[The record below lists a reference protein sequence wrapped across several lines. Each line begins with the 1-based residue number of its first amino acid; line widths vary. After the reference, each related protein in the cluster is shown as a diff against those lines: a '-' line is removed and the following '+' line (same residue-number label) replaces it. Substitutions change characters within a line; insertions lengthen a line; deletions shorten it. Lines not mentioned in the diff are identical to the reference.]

1 MQHMRKRKPSQKQ
14 LQKQLVSAYNKAY
27 KVYSDMNKAGYNF
40 TKKHEKVMSFE
51 RLTKKLT
58 SGKITKKD
66 VQFYKEKAKK
76 TNQYK
81 AAKSYTDMDTG
92 KEMSVKQ
99 GRLSERRKTIKKKDE
114 NSYNIITE
122 QINNIA
128 DDMYLRNRATKRG
141 DIISTKSDK
150 DRLLQIVEERRQNNK
165 PFTNREM
172 SDFMNAISE
181 VEFIRYAD
189 EYVTVINQLELIISG
204 NDKLINSDFGY
215 IDPNGTPFE
224 Y

>member
-1 MQHMRKRKPSQKQ
+1 MRKTSQKQ
-14 LQKQLVSAYNKAY
+14 LQNQLVSAYNKAY
-27 KVYSDMNKAGYNF
+27 KVYSDLNKAGFNF
-40 TKKHEKVMSFE
+40 TKTHEKVMSFE

-66 VQFYKEKAKK
+66 VQFYKDKAKK

-81 AAKSYTDMDTG
+81 GAKSYTDLDTG
-92 KEMSVKQ
+92 KTMSVKQ
-99 GRLSERRKTIKKKDE
+99 GRLAERRKKKKKKDE

-141 DIISTKSDK
+141 DIINTKSDK
-150 DRLLQIVEERRQNNK
+150 ERLLQIVEERRQNNK
-165 PFTNREM
+165 PFKNREM
-172 SDFMNAISE
+172 SDFMNVIAE
-181 VEFIRYAD
+181 VDFIRYAD
-189 EYVTVINQLELIISG
+189 EYMTVINQLELAISG

-215 IDPNGTPFE
+215 IDPTGTPFE
-224 Y
+224 N

>member
-1 MQHMRKRKPSQKQ
+1 MRKPSQKQ
-14 LQKQLVSAYNKAY
+14 LQNQLVSAYNKAY
-27 KVYSDMNKAGYNF
+27 KVYSDLNKAGYNF
-40 TKKHEKVMSFE
+40 TKTHEKVMSFE

-66 VQFYKEKAKK
+66 VQFYKDKAKK

-81 AAKSYTDMDTG
+81 GAKSYTDLDTG
-92 KEMSVKQ
+92 KTMSVKQ
-99 GRLSERRKTIKKKDE
+99 GRLAERRKKKKKKDE

-141 DIISTKSDK
+141 DIINTKSDK
-150 DRLLQIVEERRQNNK
+150 ERLLQIVEERRRNDN
-165 PFTNREM
+165 PFKNREM
-172 SDFMNAISE
+172 SDFMNVIAE
-181 VEFIRYAD
+181 VDFILYTD
-189 EYVTVINQLELIISG
+189 EYITVINQLELTISG

-215 IDPNGTPFE
+215 IDPTGTPFE
-224 Y
+224 N

>member
-1 MQHMRKRKPSQKQ
+1 MRKPSQKQ
-14 LQKQLVSAYNKAY
+14 LQNQLVSAYNKAY
-27 KVYSDMNKAGYNF
+27 KVYSDLNKAGYNF
-40 TKKHEKVMSFE
+40 TKTHEKVMSFE

-66 VQFYKEKAKK
+66 VQFYKDKAKK

-81 AAKSYTDMDTG
+81 GAKSYTDLDTG
-92 KEMSVKQ
+92 KTMSVKQ
-99 GRLSERRKTIKKKDE
+99 GRLAERRKKKKKKDE

-141 DIISTKSDK
+141 DIINTKSDK
-150 DRLLQIVEERRQNNK
+150 ERLLQIVEERRQNNK

-172 SDFMNAISE
+172 SDFMNVIAE
-181 VEFIRYAD
+181 VDFIRYAD
-189 EYVTVINQLELIISG
+189 EYMTVINQLELAISG

-215 IDPNGTPFE
+215 IDPTGTPFE
-224 Y
+224 N

>member
-1 MQHMRKRKPSQKQ
+1 MRKPSQKQ
-14 LQKQLVSAYNKAY
+14 LQNQLISAYNKAY
-27 KVYSDMNKAGYNF
+27 KVYSDLNKAGFNF
-40 TKKHEKVMSFE
+40 TKTHEKVMSFE
-51 RLTKKLT
+51 RMTKKLN

-66 VQFYKEKAKK
+66 VQFYKDKAKK

-81 AAKSYTDMDTG
+81 GAKSYTDMDTG
-92 KEMSVKQ
+92 KTMSVEQ
-99 GRLSERRKTIKKKDE
+99 GKIAERRKNKKKKDE

-128 DDMYLRNRATKRG
+128 DDMYLRNRSTKRG

-150 DRLLQIVEERRQNNK
+150 ERLLQIVEERRQNNK

-172 SDFMNAISE
+172 SDFMNVIAE

-189 EYVTVINQLELIISG
+189 EYMTVINQLELTISG
-204 NDKLINSDFGY
+204 NGKIINSDFGY
-215 IDPNGTPFE
+215 IDPTGTPFE
-224 Y
+224 N

>member
-1 MQHMRKRKPSQKQ
+1 MRKPSQKQ
-14 LQKQLVSAYNKAY
+14 LQNQLISAYNKAY
-27 KVYSDMNKAGYNF
+27 KVYSDLNKAGFNF
-40 TKKHEKVMSFE
+40 TKTHDKVMSFE

-66 VQFYKEKAKK
+66 IQFYKDKAKK

-81 AAKSYTDMDTG
+81 GAKSYTDMDTG
-92 KEMSVKQ
+92 KTMTVKQ
-99 GRLSERRKTIKKKDE
+99 GRLAERRKTQKKKNE

-141 DIISTKSDK
+141 DTISTKPDK

-172 SDFMNAISE
+172 SDFMNVIAE
-181 VEFIRYAD
+181 MEFIRYAD
-189 EYVTVINQLELIISG
+189 EYITVMNQLELAIAG
-204 NDKLINSDFGY
+204 NGKLVNSDFGY
-215 IDPNGTPFE
+215 IDPTGTPFE
-224 Y
+224 S

>member
-1 MQHMRKRKPSQKQ
+1 MRKPSQKQ
-14 LQKQLVSAYNKAY
+14 LQNQLISAYNKAY
-27 KVYSDMNKAGYNF
+27 KVYSDLNKAGFNF
-40 TKKHEKVMSFE
+40 TKTHEKVMSFE

-66 VQFYKEKAKK
+66 VQFYKDKAKK

-81 AAKSYTDMDTG
+81 GAKSYTDMDTG
-92 KEMSVKQ
+92 KTMTVKQ
-99 GRLSERRKTIKKKDE
+99 GRLSERRKTIKKKNE

-122 QINNIA
+122 QINNIS

-150 DRLLQIVEERRQNNK
+150 ERLLQIVDERRQNNK
-165 PFTNREM
+165 PFTNKEM
-172 SDFMNAISE
+172 SDFMNVIAE
-181 VEFIRYAD
+181 VDFIRYAD
-189 EYVTVINQLELIISG
+189 EYMTVINQLELTLNG

-215 IDPNGTPFE
+215 IDPTGTPFE
-224 Y
+224 N

>member
-1 MQHMRKRKPSQKQ
+1 MRKSSQKQ
-14 LQKQLVSAYNKAY
+14 LQNQLISAYNKAY
-27 KVYSDMNKAGYNF
+27 KVYSDLNKAGFNF
-40 TKKHEKVMSFE
+40 TKTHEKVMSFE

-66 VQFYKEKAKK
+66 VQFYKDKAKK

-81 AAKSYTDMDTG
+81 GAKSYTDMDTG
-92 KEMSVKQ
+92 KTMSVKQ
-99 GRLSERRKTIKKKDE
+99 GRLAERRKKQRKKDE

-150 DRLLQIVEERRQNNK
+150 ERLLQIVEERRQNNK
-165 PFTNREM
+165 PFTSREM
-172 SDFMNAISE
+172 SDFMNVIAE
-181 VEFIRYAD
+181 VDFIRYAD
-189 EYVTVINQLELIISG
+189 EYMTVINQLELTITG
-204 NDKLINSDFGY
+204 NGKIINSDFGY
-215 IDPNGTPFE
+215 IDPTGTPFE
-224 Y
+224 N

>member
-1 MQHMRKRKPSQKQ
+1 MRKPSQKQ
-14 LQKQLVSAYNKAY
+14 LQNQLMSAYNKAY
-27 KVYSDMNKAGYNF
+27 KVYSDLNKAGFNF
-40 TKKHEKVMSFE
+40 TKTHEKVMSFE

-81 AAKSYTDMDTG
+81 GAKSYTDMNTG
-92 KEMSVKQ
+92 KTMSVKQ
-99 GRLSERRKTIKKKDE
+99 GRLSERRKTKKKKDE

-141 DIISTKSDK
+141 DTISTKSDK
-150 DRLLQIVEERRQNNK
+150 ERLLQIVEDRRQKNK

-172 SDFMNAISE
+172 SDFMNVIAE
-181 VEFIRYAD
+181 MEFIRYAD
-189 EYVTVINQLELIISG
+189 EYITVMNQLELTITG
-204 NDKLINSDFGY
+204 NGKLVNSDFGY
-215 IDPNGTPFE
+215 IDPTGTPFE
-224 Y
+224 N

>member
-1 MQHMRKRKPSQKQ
+1 MRKPSQKQ
-14 LQKQLVSAYNKAY
+14 LQNQLVSAYNKAY
-27 KVYSDMNKAGYNF
+27 KVYSDLNKAGFNF
-40 TKKHEKVMSFE
+40 TKTHEKSMSFE

-66 VQFYKEKAKK
+66 VQFYKDKAKK

-81 AAKSYTDMDTG
+81 GAKSYTDIDTG
-92 KEMSVKQ
+92 KIMSVKQ
-99 GRLSERRKTIKKKDE
+99 GRLSEIRKTKKKKDE

-141 DIISTKSDK
+141 DNISTKSDK
-150 DRLLQIVEERRQNNK
+150 ERLLQIVEDRRQNNK

-172 SDFMNAISE
+172 SDFMNVIAE
-181 VEFIRYAD
+181 LEFIRYAD
-189 EYVTVINQLELIISG
+189 EYITVMNQLELTITG
-204 NDKLINSDFGY
+204 NGKLVNSDFGY
-215 IDPNGTPFE
+215 IDPTGTPFE
-224 Y
+224 N

>member
-1 MQHMRKRKPSQKQ
+1 MRKPSQKQ
-14 LQKQLVSAYNKAY
+14 LQNQLVSAYNKAY
-27 KVYSDMNKAGYNF
+27 KVYSDLNKAGYNF
-40 TKKHEKVMSFE
+40 TKTHEKVMSFE

-66 VQFYKEKAKK
+66 VQFYKDKAKK

-81 AAKSYTDMDTG
+81 GAKSYTDLDTG
-92 KEMSVKQ
+92 KTMSVKQ
-99 GRLSERRKTIKKKDE
+99 GRLAERRKKKKKKDE

-141 DIISTKSDK
+141 DIINTKSDK
-150 DRLLQIVEERRQNNK
+150 ERLLQIVEERRRNDN
-165 PFTNREM
+165 PFKNREM
-172 SDFMNAISE
+172 SDFMNVIAE
-181 VEFIRYAD
+181 VGFILYTD
-189 EYVTVINQLELIISG
+189 EYMTVINQLELTISG

-215 IDPNGTPFE
+215 IDPTGTPFE
-224 Y
+224 N

>member
-1 MQHMRKRKPSQKQ
+1 MRKPSQKQ
-14 LQKQLVSAYNKAY
+14 LQNQLISAYNKAY
-27 KVYSDMNKAGYNF
+27 KVYSDLNKAGFNF
-40 TKKHEKVMSFE
+40 TKTHEKVMSFE

-66 VQFYKEKAKK
+66 VQFYKDKAKK

-81 AAKSYTDMDTG
+81 SAKSYTDMDTG
-92 KEMSVKQ
+92 KTMTVKQ
-99 GRLSERRKTIKKKDE
+99 GRLAERRKTIRKKDE

-150 DRLLQIVEERRQNNK
+150 DRLLQIVEDRKQNNK
-165 PFTNREM
+165 PFTSREM
-172 SDFMNAISE
+172 SDFMNVIAD
-181 VEFIRYAD
+181 VDFIRYAD
-189 EYVTVINQLELIISG
+189 EYMAVINQLELTLTG
-204 NDKLINSDFGY
+204 NDKLINSDYGY
-215 IDPNGTPFE
+215 IAPTGTPFE
-224 Y
+224 N

>member
-1 MQHMRKRKPSQKQ
+1 MRKPSQKQ
-14 LQKQLVSAYNKAY
+14 LQNQLVSAYNKAY
-27 KVYSDMNKAGYNF
+27 KVYSDLNKAGFNF
-40 TKKHEKVMSFE
+40 TKTHEKVMSFE

-66 VQFYKEKAKK
+66 VQFYKDKAKK

-81 AAKSYTDMDTG
+81 VAKSYTDMDTG
-92 KEMSVKQ
+92 KTMTVKQ
-99 GRLSERRKTIKKKDE
+99 GRLAERRKNQRKKDE

-150 DRLLQIVEERRQNNK
+150 ERLLQIVEDRRRNNK

-172 SDFMNAISE
+172 SDFMNVIAE

-189 EYVTVINQLELIISG
+189 EYMTVINQLELTIAG

-215 IDPNGTPFE
+215 IDPTGTPFE
-224 Y
+224 N

>member
-1 MQHMRKRKPSQKQ
+1 MRKPSQKQ
-14 LQKQLVSAYNKAY
+14 LQNQLVSAYNKAY
-27 KVYSDMNKAGYNF
+27 KVYSDLNKAGFNF
-40 TKKHEKVMSFE
+40 TKTHEKVMSFE

-66 VQFYKEKAKK
+66 VQFYKDKAKK

-81 AAKSYTDMDTG
+81 GAKSYTDINTG
-92 KEMSVKQ
+92 KTMTVKQ
-99 GRLSERRKTIKKKDE
+99 GRLSERRKTKKKKDE

-141 DIISTKSDK
+141 DNISTKSDK
-150 DRLLQIVEERRQNNK
+150 ERLLQIVEERRQNNK

-172 SDFMNAISE
+172 SDFMNVIAE
-181 VEFIRYAD
+181 MEFIRYAD
-189 EYVTVINQLELIISG
+189 EYITVMNQLELTITG
-204 NDKLINSDFGY
+204 NGKLVNSDFGY
-215 IDPNGTPFE
+215 IDPTGTPFE
-224 Y
+224 N

>member
-1 MQHMRKRKPSQKQ
+1 MRKPSQKQ
-14 LQKQLVSAYNKAY
+14 LQNQLVSAYNKAY
-27 KVYSDMNKAGYNF
+27 KVYSDLNKAGYNF
-40 TKKHEKVMSFE
+40 TKTHEKVMSFE

-66 VQFYKEKAKK
+66 VQFYKDKAKK

-81 AAKSYTDMDTG
+81 GAKSYTDMDTG
-92 KEMSVKQ
+92 KTMSVKQ
-99 GRLSERRKTIKKKDE
+99 GRLAERRKKKKKKDE

-141 DIISTKSDK
+141 DIINTKSDK
-150 DRLLQIVEERRQNNK
+150 ERLLQIVEERRQNNK

-172 SDFMNAISE
+172 SDFMNVIAE
-181 VEFIRYAD
+181 VDFIRYAD
-189 EYVTVINQLELIISG
+189 EYMTVINQLELAISG

-215 IDPNGTPFE
+215 IDPTGTPFE
-224 Y
+224 N

>member
-1 MQHMRKRKPSQKQ
+1 MRKPSQKQ
-14 LQKQLVSAYNKAY
+14 LQNQLVSAYNKAY
-27 KVYSDMNKAGYNF
+27 KVYSDLNKAGFNF
-40 TKKHEKVMSFE
+40 TKTHEKVMSFE

-66 VQFYKEKAKK
+66 VQFYKDKAKK

-81 AAKSYTDMDTG
+81 GAKSYTDMDTG
-92 KEMSVKQ
+92 KTMTVKQ
-99 GRLSERRKTIKKKDE
+99 GRLNKRRKTIKKKEE

-150 DRLLQIVEERRQNNK
+150 ERLLQIVEDRRRHNK
-165 PFTNREM
+165 PFTSREM
-172 SDFMNAISE
+172 SDFMNVIAE

-189 EYVTVINQLELIISG
+189 EYMTVINQLELTIAG

-215 IDPNGTPFE
+215 IDPTGTPFE
-224 Y
+224 N

>member
-1 MQHMRKRKPSQKQ
+1 MRKPSQKQ
-14 LQKQLVSAYNKAY
+14 LQNQLVSAYNKAY
-27 KVYSDMNKAGYNF
+27 KVYSDLNKAGYNF
-40 TKKHEKVMSFE
+40 TKTHEKVMSFE

-66 VQFYKEKAKK
+66 VQFYKDKAKK

-81 AAKSYTDMDTG
+81 GAKSYTDLDTG
-92 KEMSVKQ
+92 KTMSVKQ
-99 GRLSERRKTIKKKDE
+99 GRLAERRKKKKKKDE

-141 DIISTKSDK
+141 DIINTKSDK
-150 DRLLQIVEERRQNNK
+150 ERLLQIVEERRQNNK

-172 SDFMNAISE
+172 SDFMNVIAE
-181 VEFIRYAD
+181 VDFILYTD
-189 EYVTVINQLELIISG
+189 KYITVINQLELTISG

-215 IDPNGTPFE
+215 IDPTGTPFE
-224 Y
+224 N